1 MLIFAI
7 FIMCERLEQVQQLYK
22 YLIESGR
29 AWEMKR
35 INKKEAIDESAF
47 VIKPATKNE
56 SPLDV
61 EGVDLNLSRD
71 EIIDILREVRER

>member
-1 MLIFAI
+1 
-7 FIMCERLEQVQQLYK
+7 
-22 YLIESGR
+22 
-29 AWEMKR
+29 MKR